1 MRLEAAPSYRRT
13 IDDNRLEA
21 DVLLENK
28 TAVIYGGG
36 GDIGAAMAR
45 GFAAEGAR
53 VFLAGRTPAK
63 LDAVAEQIRDGGGVA
78 ETAVVDALDEP
89 TVNSWV
95 DSVAAT
101 AGSIDISVNVI
112 SQDSIFGPL
121 IEMPVDAFGRSL
133 ETMARSFLLTTQAA
147 ARHMVKQG
155 SGVILHFGGS
165 DASNSMPGLGNV
177 QIGFDMVEAMRRQWA
192 CELGQHSIRVL
203 SMRTGGIPESMGDD
217 PQTEPFK
224 QQIIDSTLL
233 KRGATLTD
241 VGRVAAFLASD
252 HARTLTS
259 TQVNIS
265 CGSLVD

>member
-1 MRLEAAPSYRRT
+1 M
-13 IDDNRLEA
+13 
-21 DVLLENK
+21 LLENK

-36 GDIGAAMAR
+36 GAIGGALAR
-45 GFAAEGAR
+45 GFAAEGAK

-63 LDAVAEQIRDGGGVA
+63 LDSVADEIRRAGGLA
-78 ETAVVDALDEP
+78 ETAVVDALDEAA
-89 TVNSWV
+89 VNGWV
-95 DSVAAT
+95 DSIASI

-112 SQDSIFGPL
+112 SQDAIFTPL
-121 IEMPVDAFGRSL
+121 IDMPVADFGRA
-133 ETMARSFLLTTQAA
+133 MDKVARSFLLTAKAA

-165 DASNSMPGLGNV
+165 DSTNSLPGLGTV
-177 QIGFDMVEAMRRQWA
+177 QIGCDMVEAMRRQWA
-192 CELGQHSIRVL
+192 CELGAHSIRVV

-217 PQTEPFK
+217 PETEPFK
-224 QQIIDSTLL
+224 QQIVDATLL
-233 KRGATLTD
+233 KRAATLAD